1 MENQE
6 NRDWDKDN
14 FPTSARPVFKGLGLL
29 VLLVLAMCAVVYFL
43 SEHPES
49 EKKLEKQ
56 AQIKE
61 QFSPDDSSEE
71 LEDEPIL
78 PEVEEE

>member
-29 VLLVLAMCAVVYFL
+29 VLLVLVMCAIVYFL
-43 SEHPES
+43 SSHPEQDKKQ
-49 EKKLEKQ
+49 EKR
-56 AQIKE
+56 AQIEK
-61 QFSPDDSSEE
+61 QFSPDDAA
-71 LEDEPIL
+71 
-78 PEVEEE
+78 EEE